1 MPHARLPIGEVR
13 PPSRTSGARLRG
25 GYGVLSTRPLHI
37 LAFLSPLILLYELG
51 SILYLSDDHGAL
63 IETIRAWRMLSAFF
77 EAFGVA
83 GFYLPGVALATVLL
97 IWHFLERDRCAV
109 RPAVLAGM
117 LMESIGWVLPLL
129 VLTVLA
135 QRLLPGNPVPG
146 PAAGTPMQA
155 LQAMSW
161 QAKTTISIGAGLYEE
176 LLFRMILIAG
186 VHLIL
191 VDMCK
196 SGEVLGRTAAVLVST
211 AAFALYHDVRLSGGG
226 VNIAALLHYLIAGLY
241 FALLYLFRG
250 FGIAA
255 AVHALF
261 DILVLILLPI
271 PPVG

>member
-1 MPHARLPIGEVR
+1 MAPSQLPLGEVR
-13 PPSRTSGARLRG
+13 PPARTSGARLRG

-37 LAFLSPLILLYELG
+37 LAFLSPLIVIYELG
-51 SILYLSDDHGAL
+51 SIMYLSDSHGAL
-63 IETIRAWRMLSAFF
+63 IETIRAWKILSGFF

-97 IWHFLERDRCAV
+97 VWHFLERDRCAV
-109 RPAVLAGM
+109 RPAVLVGM

-129 VLTVLA
+129 VLTVLL
-135 QRLLPGNPVPG
+135 QRLLPGNPP
-146 PAAGTPMQA
+146 PAPAVGAPVQA
-155 LQAMSW
+155 LQALSW
-161 QAKTTISIGAGLYEE
+161 QAKLTISIGAGLYEE

-186 VHLIL
+186 VHLVL

-196 SGEVLGRTAAVLVST
+196 AGELLGRTVAVLVST
-211 AAFALYHDVRLSGGG
+211 AAFALYHDVRISGGG
-226 VNIAALLHYLIAGLY
+226 VNTAALLHYLLAGLY

-261 DILVLILLPI
+261 DILVLILLPG
-271 PPVG
+271 PAT